1 MLHRDLL
8 LFHSQRRP
16 WRRLLWR
23 AALSGSLTLGPWLAR
38 PAGAADGPNSSIF
51 SGQLPQQAAGA
62 LGAAAAGAVGGASP
76 TSWYEVA
83 LPPPKE
89 VKVQDIVTI
98 RVDLGARVISEG
110 EMQRRKN
117 ATYNAVL
124 NNWVV
129 LEGLKA
135 IKPAPQ
141 TEGDQKI
148 QGQFNQLLRT
158 TGEMETTE
166 SMKFE
171 IAAKVAAVLPNGTLI
186 LEAHRE
192 IRNNNEVWM
201 HSLSGLCRRE
211 DIGPGNIVLS
221 KDLADL
227 KIVKRE
233 QGHVRDSY
241 KRGWF
246 QRWLDQFH
254 PF

>member
-1 MLHRDLL
+1 MPDHVLSINCPHRAA
-8 LFHSQRRP
+8 
-16 WRRLLWR
+16 WRRLLR
-23 AALSGSLTLGPWLAR
+23 HATLGGGIALSQLMTLPGLAD
-38 PAGAADGPNSSIF
+38 DGPNSSIF
-51 SGQLPQQAAGA
+51 SGQLPPQPVGIAAH
-62 LGAAAAGAVGGASP
+62 SP

-89 VKVQDIVTI
+89 VKEQDIVTI
-98 RVDLGARVISEG
+98 RVDLGARVSSEG

-117 ATYNAVL
+117 SNYSAVL
-124 NNWVV
+124 NDWLI

-135 IKPAPQ
+135 IRPAPQ
-141 TEGDQKI
+141 SQGDQKI
-148 QGQFNQLLRT
+148 QGQLNQLFRA
-158 TGEMETTE
+158 TGELETTE

-171 IAAKVAAVLPNGTLI
+171 IAAKVAAVLPNGTLV

-192 IRNNNEVWM
+192 VRNNNEIWM
-201 HSLSGLCRRE
+201 HSLSGICRRE

-227 KIVKRE
+227 KIAKRE
-233 QGHVRDSY
+233 HGHVRDSY

-246 QRWLDQFH
+246 LRWMDQFH